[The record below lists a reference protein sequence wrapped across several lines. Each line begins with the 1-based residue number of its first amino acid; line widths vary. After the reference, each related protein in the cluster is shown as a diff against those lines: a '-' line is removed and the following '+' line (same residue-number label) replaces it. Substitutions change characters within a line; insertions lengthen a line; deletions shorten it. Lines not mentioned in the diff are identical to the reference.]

1 MPCGLRSAVVLVAVL
16 AAPAAAPAAGADW
29 LWGGGGHAAV
39 PTGSF
44 ADAADEGWG
53 AAAHAVALP
62 RARPLGLRLEV
73 SAVVYGSRSLSVE
86 VPGEGDREAGRV
98 DAWFGHAMAGPEV
111 RARRG
116 AVRPYA
122 HVLAGVGYFATT
134 VEPSSRGGG
143 TTRDDAALAWAAG
156 GGVELAISRDVS
168 IDLGA
173 RYLANATVDY
183 SVEGSGGALVPRRG
197 APRVVAF
204 TLGLAFAR

>member
-1 MPCGLRSAVVLVAVL
+1 MSGGLSSAVVLVAVL
-16 AAPAAAPAAGADW
+16 ATPALAGADW

-62 RARPLGLRLEV
+62 RSRPLGLRLEV

-86 VPGEGDREAGRV
+86 VPGEGYRDAGRV
-98 DAWFGHAMAGPEV
+98 DAWFGHAMAGPEI

-134 VEPSSRGGG
+134 VEPSSRGG
-143 TTRDDAALAWAAG
+143 TTRDDAAFAWAAG

-173 RYLANATVDY
+173 RYVGNATVDY

-197 APRVVAF
+197 EPRVVAF
-204 TLGLAFAR
+204 TLGLSFGR